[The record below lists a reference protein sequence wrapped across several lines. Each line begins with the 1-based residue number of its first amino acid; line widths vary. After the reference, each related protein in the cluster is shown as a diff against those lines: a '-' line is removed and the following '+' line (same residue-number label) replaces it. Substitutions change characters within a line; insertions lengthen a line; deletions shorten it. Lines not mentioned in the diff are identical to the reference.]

1 MLILAIDC
9 SEKTSSVAI
18 VRDGELAAQT
28 SVSNKGR
35 DHSGSLL
42 PSIESLM
49 ASAGLSFDDVDCFAV
64 SAGPGSFTG
73 VRIGVSTV
81 KGLAFGRGK
90 ICAGVSTLEAL
101 ACNFTDTDG
110 LICPVL
116 DARRGNLYNALFRV
130 RNGEIERL
138 TEDRLISARDLAS
151 ELAFYDETVYFCGG
165 GYDIMLSE
173 TSGNGRI
180 AGVSPLRR
188 YQTGYGV
195 ALAAQKKI
203 DRGQISDDVSLAP
216 TYLRPSSAERL
227 KDRNGSRKTRETD

>member
-9 SEKTSSVAI
+9 SEKISSVAL
-18 VRDGELAAQT
+18 VLDGRLAAQT
-28 SVSNKGR
+28 TVANRDR
-35 DHSGSLL
+35 DHSGNLL
-42 PSIESLM
+42 PVTESLM
-49 ASAGLSFDDVDCFAV
+49 KAAGYSYGDVDCFAV

-90 ICAGVSTLEAL
+90 PCVGVSTLEAL

-130 RNGEIERL
+130 SNGNMERL
-138 TEDRLISARDLAS
+138 TDDRLISAHDLAAELLLYS
-151 ELAFYDETVYFCGG
+151 ENIYFCGG
-165 GYDIMLSE
+165 GYDIMTSE
-173 TSGNGRI
+173 MSGKGRI
-180 AGVSPLRR
+180 ADVSPLRR

-203 DRGQISDDVSLAP
+203 GRGETTDDVSLAP
-216 TYLRPSSAERL
+216 TYLRPSSAERQ
-227 KDRNGSRKTRETD
+227 KNGNAEKSNE